1 MAQRMT
7 KENFL
12 ITGLVCIVFG
22 GFLTVGGVWAM
33 GFTVGLFGVVF
44 FVVGMTVNRQASL
57 TPAEVAAWS
66 PEQAP
71 LPDAGRFMYRVDV
84 TLDDPVRSSILC
96 GPCGHLEVVSGP
108 RPPSYRCVACD
119 RALWDEEE

>member
-1 MAQRMT
+1 MT

-12 ITGLVCIVFG
+12 ISGLVCIVFG
-22 GFLTVGGVWAM
+22 GFLTVGGLWAM

-44 FVVGMTVNRQASL
+44 FLVGMTVSRQGSL
-57 TPAEVAAWS
+57 SPEEVAAWS

-96 GPCGHLEVVSGP
+96 GPCGHLEVVNGP
-108 RPPSYRCVACD
+108 RPPTYRCVACD
-119 RALWDEEE
+119 RPLWDEEE